1 MTIDLKINAMR
12 VKGPGCVVP
21 FMACTGIRCSTGY
34 RFCPRC
40 TETGYIFSRVC
51 PEMVYNFVL
60 VCPNY
65 KQGIACTVDMICSMN
80 SGHTPSIKS
89 SCCILLRSPMN
100 GFETTKSAFC
110 PLS

>member
-12 VKGPGCVVP
+12 VKGPGCVVN
-21 FMACTGIRCSTGY
+21 FMACTGIRCSTV
-34 RFCPRC
+34 FVLAVPKQV
-40 TETGYIFSRVC
+40 IFFRVSVLK
-51 PEMVYNFVL
+51 MVYNFVL

-65 KQGIACTVDMICSMN
+65 KQRIACTVDMICSMN